1 MGTHGSYA
9 SLSLYIVSCCVNYS
23 FCFLSCCLFVFLYGC
38 FSVQF
43 LCVFIYDITLILS
56 ISTIRFVVIDSDYQN
71 KQRLQLG
78 YVGLILL
85 GYQILFTL
93 VLLEHL
99 RVVREGN

>member
-1 MGTHGSYA
+1 M
-9 SLSLYIVSCCVNYS
+9 
-23 FCFLSCCLFVFLYGC
+23 
-38 FSVQF
+38 
-43 LCVFIYDITLILS
+43 FIYDITLILS

-99 RVVREGN
+99 RVVRGIEGLKMIFFSHNWTESSEARDGSKESDRNDT

>member
-1 MGTHGSYA
+1 M
-9 SLSLYIVSCCVNYS
+9 
-23 FCFLSCCLFVFLYGC
+23 
-38 FSVQF
+38 
-43 LCVFIYDITLILS
+43 FIYDITLILS